1 MAPTGH
7 ERRSPVEIRSL
18 MAAPAPPSLTPRLA
32 LAALAPRLALAALAP
47 PEPREQDHR
56 PAGPGALLHPRS
68 ATRRVREV
76 ADRDVLAVPTGLLA
90 DLVDT

>member
-1 MAPTGH
+1 
-7 ERRSPVEIRSL
+7 
-18 MAAPAPPSLTPRLA
+18 MAAPAPPSLTPRLALAALAPRLA

>member
-18 MAAPAPPSLTPRLA
+18 MAAPAPPSLT
-32 LAALAPRLALAALAP
+32 PRLALAALAP